1 MEKQDEKLRKEIEAI
16 IATANSPEEAF
27 KKISQA
33 YPSISEEEL
42 KKNYEAEKKK
52 AEQDFKNLSKSEV
65 VENLSDEALEEV
77 AGGNFGSW
85 VKKNWP
91 YLVLGAAA
99 IGLTAGIIHKGFIA
113 RQNTAANAAG
123 EYMGDYDLK
132 PMEPIKA

>member
-1 MEKQDEKLRKEIEAI
+1 MEKLDEKLKKEIEAI
-16 IATANSPEEAF
+16 VATANSPEEAI

-42 KKNYEAEKKK
+42 QKNYEAEKKK
-52 AEQDFKNLSKSEV
+52 AEEEFKNLSNSEA

-91 YLVLGAAA
+91 YLVMGAAV
-99 IGLTAGIIHKGFIA
+99 IGFSAGIIRKTCIG
-113 RQNTAANAAG
+113 RPNTAVNAAG
-123 EYMGDYDLK
+123 ETRLTSLSLDL
-132 PMEPIKA
+132 

>member
-1 MEKQDEKLRKEIEAI
+1 MEKQNEKLRKEIEAI

-52 AEQDFKNLSKSEV
+52 AEQDFKNLSKSEA

-91 YLVLGAAA
+91 YLVAGAVF
-99 IGLTAGIIHKGFIA
+99 IGFSAGVIQKSCFN
-113 RQNTAANAAG
+113 RPNTAVNAAG
-123 EYMGDYDLK
+123 ETHNAPGNLDIEQY
-132 PMEPIKA
+132 